1 MSLTITWCSY
11 PKPWPPL
18 ATYSKFSMAGC
29 SPCRA
34 GQIEVGYRW
43 HLKGN
48 SALRPVW
55 PCPALVFQHQAFQLE
70 LDNADWSPG
79 SNWPLSWL
87 GTGLATKAHSRALT
101 PPTSSNTHLN
111 GPLRPR
117 SVAGWPLL
125 SRHVWTCPHTMWG
138 PRRLIGIQ
146 KGWKRARGLRTIAG
160 GCCVRVCVLLAW
172 RPGQSLSDH
181 WTSPEIL
188 SPPPD
193 VQLLSPVSLL
203 WARREEL
210 HQGWSRITGPASLLG
225 WV

>member
-1 MSLTITWCSY
+1 
-11 PKPWPPL
+11 
-18 ATYSKFSMAGC
+18 MAGC

-55 PCPALVFQHQAFQLE
+55 PCPALVFQHQAFQLN
-70 LDNADWSPG
+70 LDNADWFLA

-87 GTGLATKAHSRALT
+87 GSGPATEAHSRALT
-101 PPTSSNTHLN
+101 PPTSSNTHLKR
-111 GPLRPR
+111 PPRPR

-138 PRRLIGIQ
+138 LRDWLEYRRDE
-146 KGWKRARGLRTIAG
+146 RGQG
-160 GCCVRVCVLLAW
+160 GSGPLQEVVVCVCVLLAW

-203 WARREEL
+203 
-210 HQGWSRITGPASLLG
+210 
-225 WV
+225 